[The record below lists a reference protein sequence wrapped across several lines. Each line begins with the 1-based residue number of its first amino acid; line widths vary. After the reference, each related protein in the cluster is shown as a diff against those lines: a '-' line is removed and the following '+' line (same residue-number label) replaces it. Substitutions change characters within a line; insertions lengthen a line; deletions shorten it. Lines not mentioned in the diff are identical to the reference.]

1 MRRFRDREEAGAL
14 LADALEPFA
23 EEDAVVYA
31 LPRGGVVV
39 GYQVA
44 KKLGL
49 PLDIVVAR
57 KVGHP
62 ANPEFAVCAVTEEGE
77 MFCNESVAH
86 LTDRAWLAAAARGEQ
101 EEARRRR
108 KAYLPREK
116 HIPASGKTA
125 ILVDDGV
132 ATGLTLRAAL
142 HALRKERPAKIVVA
156 VPVAPHDVVEELEKE
171 ADEVV
176 VLLDEAHYL
185 GAVGA
190 YYEDFPQT
198 TDDEVISLLADAHA

>member
-1 MRRFRDREEAGAL
+1 ML
-14 LADALEPFA
+14 LADAVEPFA
-23 EEDAVVYA
+23 DEGAVVYA

-44 KKLGL
+44 KKLGV

-77 MFCNESVAH
+77 MLCNEHVAH
-86 LTDRAWLAAAARGEQ
+86 LTDRVWLAAAAREEQ
-101 EEARRRR
+101 EEAQRRRN
-108 KAYLPREK
+108 AYLPQER
-116 HIPASGKTA
+116 HIPATGKTA

-132 ATGLTLRAAL
+132 ATGLTLQAAL
-142 HALRKERPAKIVVA
+142 QSLRKERPAKIVVA
-156 VPVAPHDVVEELEKE
+156 VPVAPHDVVEELKKE

-176 VLLDEAHYL
+176 VLLNEAHYL

-198 TDDEVISLLADAHA
+198 TDEEVIKLLADTRMRSGGQD